1 MKKAKKNLSNP
12 DFPDELPALKRAA
25 KSAFKLAKATGT
37 PFFVMKKG
45 KIVNLNPTGRKRAA
59 R

>member
-1 MKKAKKNLSNP
+1 LSNP

-45 KIVNLNPTGRKRAA
+45 KIVNLNPTGRKRAP